1 MEYFILKYTWKILYY
16 YFGLCGIYPC
26 KRIGPATLE
35 QTSTCKFWIT
45 YCIANLV
52 VNLAYQPVMCYIVF
66 VESSLEE
73 LFNMLNTFIMPT
85 NTTKFSFTTNLVIE
99 IIIHIIGIVNIQKF
113 AKRLVKIQN
122 LVNDFAIFN
131 IEDLKKNI
139 KKSLLQFAFIIILML
154 TSIILLTTGN
164 CYTFKSK
171 LDLSL
176 LTTILLL
183 VTTFIQF
190 LLFFAPIYY
199 FVCVY
204 LEVTQVFIH
213 WCKALC
219 SSENETSSRDIQ
231 GDPNQKFS
239 LLCLNTSYMRQNVL
253 IVCK

>member
-35 QTSTCKFWIT
+35 QTSACKFWIT

-52 VNLAYQPVMCYIVF
+52 MNLAYQPVMCYIVF

-73 LFNMLNTFIMPT
+73 MFNMLNTFIMPT

-131 IEDLKKNI
+131 IGDLKKNVKRSLTICIHHYNDVDIYHLINHRKLLHIQI
-139 KKSLLQFAFIIILML
+139 KVGSISSLNN
-154 TSIILLTTGN
+154 S
-164 CYTFKSK
+164 TFSDN
-171 LDLSL
+171 LH
-176 LTTILLL
+176 TILAI
-183 VTTFIQF
+183 FCPN
-190 LLFFAPIYY
+190 LLF
-199 FVCVY
+199 C
-204 LEVTQVFIH
+204 
-213 WCKALC
+213 
-219 SSENETSSRDIQ
+219 
-231 GDPNQKFS
+231 
-239 LLCLNTSYMRQNVL
+239 LCLLGSNSSFHTLVQSFMQL
-253 IVCK
+253 